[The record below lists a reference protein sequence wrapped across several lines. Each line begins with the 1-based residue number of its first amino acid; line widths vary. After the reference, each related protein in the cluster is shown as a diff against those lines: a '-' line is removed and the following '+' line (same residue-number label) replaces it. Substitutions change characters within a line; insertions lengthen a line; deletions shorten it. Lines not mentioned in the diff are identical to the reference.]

1 MRQSRCVRGD
11 RSDVPRHLRG
21 GRTPRISPRQ
31 SARGPTLPPAGYG
44 PGRTVGN
51 LVELPD
57 SGQSGVNRQP
67 LLNGIGGWLFVEF
80 SKIGTACRAI
90 RTADHEL
97 ETGQRS
103 YALPTGSDADAAAMD
118 LPMSGDQL
126 MAYTKALA
134 IYRQAQS
141 DKGKERANSILRL
154 LQRLRMVCA
163 YPMAELRADHEQ
175 ASVAEHLRVSPK
187 LTWLIQRLDDIS
199 RRGEKAIVFTDYR
212 VVQRLIQRAVEHRFG
227 FRPCII
233 NGSTTANA
241 ASDRSRQKL
250 IDEFQQEEGFGVLI
264 LGTTAVGFGVN
275 IQEANHVIHFTRS
288 WNPAKEDQAT
298 DRAYRIGQ
306 TRDVYVYCPTVAGNG
321 FESFEQRL
329 AERLDYKRGLSAD
342 MLAGPQELSMEDFGD
357 L

>member
-1 MRQSRCVRGD
+1 M
-11 RSDVPRHLRG
+11 
-21 GRTPRISPRQ
+21 
-31 SARGPTLPPAGYG
+31 
-44 PGRTVGN
+44 
-51 LVELPD
+51 VELPD